1 MSKCTIKSL
10 KSIKMFASLLWPF
23 VKTCIKAC
31 LTHEIKNLLKHLGEQ
46 IYFSPQLLVAHQD

>member
-23 VKTCIKAC
+23 VKTCNMAC
-31 LTHEIKNLLKHLGEQ
+31 LTHDIKNALNHLAEQ
-46 IYFSPQLLVAHQD
+46 IYFPHNFY

>member
-23 VKTCIKAC
+23 VQTCIKAC
-31 LTHEIKNLLKHLGEQ
+31 LTQAIKNLLKHLGEQ
-46 IYFSPQLLVAHQD
+46 I

>member
-31 LTHEIKNLLKHLGEQ
+31 LTHEIKNLLKYLGEQ
-46 IYFSPQLLVAHQD
+46 IYFPHNF

>member
-23 VKTCIKAC
+23 VKTGIKAC
-31 LTHEIKNLLKHLGEQ
+31 LTLEIKNVLKHLAEQ
-46 IYFSPQLLVAHQD
+46 IYFPQNF

>member
-1 MSKCTIKSL
+1 MSKYTIKSL

-46 IYFSPQLLVAHQD
+46 IYFPHNY